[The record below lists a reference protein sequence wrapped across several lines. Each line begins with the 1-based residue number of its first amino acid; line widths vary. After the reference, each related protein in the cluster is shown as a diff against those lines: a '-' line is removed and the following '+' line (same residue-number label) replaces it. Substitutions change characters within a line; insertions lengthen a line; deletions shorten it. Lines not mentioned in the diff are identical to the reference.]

1 MGAVWLAEDTRLH
14 RQVALKMVRPVDGRD
29 DASRARLMR
38 EAWAAAAL
46 NHPHIATVHDVLGV
60 QDEVVIVFEY
70 VEGETLYERIGRGRV
85 PAPEAVEIACQI
97 AKALAAAHAHGIV
110 HRDLKPANVIV
121 GAGGHVKVLDFGI
134 ARLLAVGTT
143 ETAASAQTS
152 SGAGF
157 IGTVAYAAPEQMV
170 SSAIDERADIY
181 ALGVVLFE
189 LICGERPF
197 AGHDPLL
204 LASAK
209 LARDAPPMSS
219 TGQLVP
225 PALEAVVAS
234 FLARDREQRPA
245 SAADALAQLRA
256 VYGLPGT
263 GALPARPASRLLTAV
278 IGMLVLALAGFA
290 ALELWTAATSRADPP
305 APPVVAVLPLSNVSG
320 DPSKDF
326 VAAGIAESL
335 ISSLAALPT
344 VTVLSRAS
352 VTEARGRSKDTAS
365 LTREL
370 GATYLVGGSVQE
382 SGGTLRVSLNLVK
395 ADRSVAWGDTVE
407 GQFER
412 IFELQSRLAS
422 ALTGALVVRVSAS
435 ERERMNAQPTTSP
448 NALSAYWQGKA
459 LLERA
464 DEKGNIAAAIA
475 AFEQALKIDSRFALA
490 HAGLGQSYRRKYNE
504 TRDPAWAQRAIDAA
518 TSALRLDPDR
528 AEVRYV
534 LALTLAGGGR
544 HDEAIEELNR
554 ALAIQPNYEEA
565 RRQLGQVL
573 TDKNQIDH
581 AIVEF
586 RRAIALRPNGSA
598 GYSTMGLALLSA
610 SRYKEAAEAF
620 RQAIAI
626 RPNSATTHRNL
637 GDALLRLGKPA
648 EAKESYL
655 EAMRLFEVDLK
666 VNPTEARTVALLAV
680 VARKA
685 GLDKV
690 ALQRFNEAMTLA
702 PEHPE
707 VLYRGAALHAL
718 AGESSTALDFL
729 ERAIR
734 RGYSRTRAI
743 EDDDL
748 SSLRSSGRFQ
758 TLVKGEAR

>member
-38 EAWAAAAL
+38 EARAAAAL

-143 ETAASAQTS
+143 ETAARAQTS

-305 APPVVAVLPLSNVSG
+305 APPE
-320 DPSKDF
+320 PSAPAYSD
-326 VAAGIAESL
+326 
-335 ISSLAALPT
+335 
-344 VTVLSRAS
+344 
-352 VTEARGRSKDTAS
+352 
-365 LTREL
+365 L
-370 GATYLVGGSVQE
+370 GALLHQ
-382 SGGTLRVSLNLVK
+382 R
-395 ADRSVAWGDTVE
+395 GDFTAAVE
-407 GQFER
+407 
-412 IFELQSRLAS
+412 
-422 ALTGALVVRVSAS
+422 
-435 ERERMNAQPTTSP
+435 
-448 NALSAYWQGKA
+448 AY
-459 LLERA
+459 
-464 DEKGNIAAAIA
+464 
-475 AFEQALKIDSRFALA
+475 
-490 HAGLGQSYRRKYNE
+490 
-504 TRDPAWAQRAIDAA
+504 
-518 TSALRLDPDR
+518 
-528 AEVRYV
+528 
-534 LALTLAGGGR
+534 
-544 HDEAIEELNR
+544 
-554 ALAIQPNYEEA
+554 
-565 RRQLGQVL
+565 
-573 TDKNQIDH
+573 
-581 AIVEF
+581 
-586 RRAIALRPNGSA
+586 
-598 GYSTMGLALLSA
+598 
-610 SRYKEAAEAF
+610 

-626 RPNSATTHRNL
+626 RPNSATTHLNL